1 MANEIM
7 ITLVKSSI
15 GSNKSQRDTL
25 KALGLNKVGSTSTK
39 PNNDSTQ
46 GMIKKVAHLVE
57 VK

>member
-1 MANEIM
+1 MTNEIM

>member
-1 MANEIM
+1 MAKEIM

-25 KALGLNKVGSTSTK
+25 KALGLNKVGSSSMK
-39 PNNDSTQ
+39 PDNESTQ
-46 GMIKKVAHLVE
+46 GMIRKVAHLVE